1 MGMLWR
7 FDAPPPN
14 GKSSALRERNMT
26 FKQEFLEAL
35 ESGRK
40 HDSLLELIRK
50 RQPQFANKQQ
60 IYDTLQE
67 VWLDLGFDEKTD
79 ASPVRDELEFVM
91 EQVWYQCPA

>member
-1 MGMLWR
+1 
-7 FDAPPPN
+7 
-14 GKSSALRERNMT
+14 MT

-35 ESGRK
+35 EFGRK

-50 RQPQFANKQQ
+50 RQP